1 VPIEKYL
8 TPPQGVREAL
18 RRGLELHEAGASGE
32 GLQPETVAWARR
44 MARGEQAS
52 RDKIV
57 KMRAW
62 HARHAVDKR
71 PGWDSPP
78 TPGYV
83 AFLLWGGEPGRVWSN
98 KVAAMID
105 REEGDKGMSDEL
117 EMKAKPVRFVSQAAG
132 SLPIN
137 TERSWDGPAAR
148 NRMLDAAGIG
158 GENPD
163 FAQARR
169 GFLVVDA
176 ANPELRGSYHLPFA
190 DIVDGE
196 LVALASGMRASA
208 SRLPQMMDL
217 PQAVQDKARGV
228 LDSYFAKL
236 EKLRAGKSMTI
247 KTAKISEADLATD
260 EAGVFTGYASIFGNV
275 DSHGDAVM
283 PGAFRKSLSERGNVV
298 PLLWQHDQAEPVGV
312 IELVEDS
319 KGLRVVRGEINLET
333 ARGREAYALLKQG
346 AIKGLSIGFQTLKDG
361 WSGKV
366 RQLKELKLMEVSLVT
381 FPANELA
388 TVTAVKNEDDA
399 HRIRMA
405 QVLTLIDAG
414 MTNLMRA
421 QALMEAL
428 VMEEPSYD
436 TPPEGAAPEAPDMP
450 DQDMPDGMDELAAL
464 LRSALKG

>member
-1 VPIEKYL
+1 MSIESNL
-8 TPPQGVREAL
+8 TPPQGVRAAL

-52 RDKIV
+52 REKII

-71 PGWDSPP
+71 PGWDNPP

-98 KVAAMID
+98 KVAEMID
-105 REEGDKGMSDEL
+105 REEAGKAMDQHET
-117 EMKAKPVRFVSQAAG
+117 KAKPERFVSSPAVN
-132 SLPIN
+132 LPLN
-137 TERSWDGPAAR
+137 TERAWDGAAAIR
-148 NRMLDAAGIG
+148 RMLDAAGIG

-196 LVALASGMRASA
+196 LVAMASGMRAAA
-208 SRLPQMMDL
+208 SRLPQMMDVS
-217 PQAVQDKARGV
+217 QAVQDKARGV
-228 LDSYFAKL
+228 LDGYFAKL
-236 EKLRAGKSMTI
+236 EKLRAGKGMSI
-247 KTAKISEADLATD
+247 KTARISEADLVTD

-346 AIKGLSIGFQTLKDG
+346 AIKGLSIGFQTIKDG

-388 TVTAVKNEDDA
+388 TVTAVKNGDDT

-405 QVLTLIDAG
+405 QVLTMMEVG
-414 MTNLMRA
+414 MENLMRA
-421 QALMEAL
+421 RALMEAL

-436 TPPEGAAPEAPDMP
+436 TPPEGAAPEEPGMP
-450 DQDMPDGMDELAAL
+450 VEDMPDGMDELAAL
-464 LRSALKG
+464 LRAALKG

>member
-1 VPIEKYL
+1 MPIEKYL

-18 RRGLELHEAGASGE
+18 RRGLELHEAGASGD

-52 RDKIV
+52 REKII

-71 PGWDSPP
+71 PEWDNPP

-98 KVAAMID
+98 KVAEMID
-105 REEGDKGMSDEL
+105 REEGEKAVNDEQ
-117 EMKAKPVRFVSQAAG
+117 MKAARAV
-132 SLPIN
+132 
-137 TERSWDGPAAR
+137 ER
-148 NRMLDAAGIG
+148 
-158 GENPD
+158 
-163 FAQARR
+163 
-169 GFLVVDA
+169 
-176 ANPELRGSYHLPFA
+176 
-190 DIVDGE
+190 
-196 LVALASGMRASA
+196 
-208 SRLPQMMDL
+208 
-217 PQAVQDKARGV
+217 
-228 LDSYFAKL
+228 
-236 EKLRAGKSMTI
+236 
-247 KTAKISEADLATD
+247 KTAKISEADLAAD
-260 EAGVFTGYASIFGNV
+260 EAGVFTGYASIFGNI

-333 ARGREAYALLKQG
+333 ARGKEAYALLKQG
-346 AIKGLSIGFQTLKDG
+346 AIKGLSIGFQTIKDG

-388 TVTAVKNEDDA
+388 TVTAIKNDDDT

-405 QVLTLIDAG
+405 QALTMIEVG
-414 MTNLMRA
+414 MDNLMRA
-421 QALMEAL
+421 RALMEAL

-436 TPPEGAAPEAPDMP
+436 TPPEGAAPEGPEMP
-450 DQDMPDGMDELAAL
+450 EEGMPEMDELAAL
-464 LRSALKG
+464 IRSALGGSYV